1 MSRRMPTTLVRG
13 SPSFPGGLMIAFILV
28 WRLCAGIHNYLQAY
42 APTNIAIAWLR
53 TRRGIK
59 WAIPAALV
67 VTPGYAW
74 AADALVS
81 VLDHG
86 GPPSLGFFAML
97 CVWNALKFTLNALIT
112 TFTLAASR
120 HRRRR
125 RKALLRSQIERGQQ
139 PHFRDRGRR
148 LRSGRV
154 ALASCRRTG
163 I

>member
-1 MSRRMPTTLVRG
+1 
-13 SPSFPGGLMIAFILV
+13 MIIFILA
-28 WRLCAGIHNYLQAY
+28 WRLSASIYRYLQTY

-53 TRRGIK
+53 TCRGIK
-59 WAIPAALV
+59 WTIPVALV
-67 VTPGYAW
+67 VTPLHAW

-81 VLDHG
+81 VLDRG
-86 GPPSLGFFAML
+86 GPPWLGFFAML
-97 CVWNALKFTLNALIT
+97 CVWNAIKFTLNALIT
-112 TFTLAASR
+112 PFTLAASR

-139 PHFRDRGRR
+139 PHSRDRGRR

-163 I
+163 T

>member
-1 MSRRMPTTLVRG
+1 
-13 SPSFPGGLMIAFILV
+13 MIIFILV
-28 WRLCAGIHNYLQAY
+28 WRLSASIYSYLRTY
-42 APTNIAIAWLR
+42 APTNIAIAWLH

-81 VLDHG
+81 VLNRG
-86 GPPSLGFFAML
+86 GPPWLGFFAML

-112 TFTLAASR
+112 PFALAASR
-120 HRRRR
+120 HRRRWQR
-125 RKALLRSQIERGQQ
+125 QALLRTQMKRGQQ
-139 PHFRDRGRR
+139 PHSRDRGRR

-163 I
+163 T